1 MEIKGRKVVGSD
13 RGWLDVETG
22 ELVLSV
28 RGLSETTYGKV
39 GKKADPKPAKAE
51 PEAEVE
57 NTPEQAPEPTVEK
70 APAKKSE
77 KVPTPKKSA
86 KKAK

>member
-1 MEIKGRKVVGSD
+1 MEIKGRKVVGSE
-13 RGWLDVETG
+13 RGWLDAETG

-39 GKKADPKPAKAE
+39 GKKTTPKPEKIE
-51 PEAEVE
+51 PVVEVEKTPEPEVE
-57 NTPEQAPEPTVEK
+57 NTP
-70 APAKKSE
+70 AKKAE